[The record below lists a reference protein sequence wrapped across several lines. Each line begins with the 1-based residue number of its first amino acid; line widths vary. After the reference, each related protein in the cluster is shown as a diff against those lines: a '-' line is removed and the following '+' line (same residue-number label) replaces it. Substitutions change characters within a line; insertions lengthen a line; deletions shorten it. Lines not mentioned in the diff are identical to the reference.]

1 MLITILV
8 LLKCPYFY
16 KSFSGLSLSRML
28 VEFSLNLVYC
38 ARCRKNFQIY
48 VVYIPRK
55 CIESRHFYSCQPSHS
70 KLSPRFLSSYPRQRE
85 ITHSPGSVVFHKSV
99 SSNKRKGWMKLW
111 FSLSKLNQEIW
122 RWLITLGYSCFVW
135 FVILPNVMALQF
147 CK

>member
-1 MLITILV
+1 MVYPSPECLLNFLSILCIAPGVGKTFKFMLFTF
-8 LLKCPYFY
+8 P
-16 KSFSGLSLSRML
+16 
-28 VEFSLNLVYC
+28 ENALNLDIFTH
-38 ARCRKNFQIY
+38 AS
-48 VVYIPRK
+48 PA
-55 CIESRHFYSCQPSHS
+55 HS